1 MIPALALSY
10 LAAMVVAILWV
21 GMIDRAESVRLRNGA
36 QPLPS
41 AAQVRKWRKSRLR
54 LATGN
59 RRRM

>member
-21 GMIDRAESVRLRNGA
+21 GAIDRRDAQGIERMRLPTAR
-36 QPLPS
+36 QRR
-41 AAQVRKWRKSRLR
+41 QWKKSRLR

-59 RRRM
+59 RRRA